1 MLLRLA
7 VVVYSHEKDVAGVF
21 GYFCGIFL
29 ALYLVDGCVDGV
41 VELQLY
47 DQCRFIDVAA
57 GNHHE
62 VGIALASG
70 IFAVDDILV
79 SCPYIGYGEHA
90 SQRVL
95 VVVGQ
100 DARVLVVGEVNG
112 LGNGCLVSCYGGVD
126 KWNERRLVNILVG
139 DYVPKL
145 TVASVYICSHNIIEP
160 VAGEISLR
168 FGAKLQQIRY
178 LSKLFAT
185 FHIFVPDICKSPQH
199 DWATEP
205 K

>member
-47 DQCRFIDVAA
+47 VCLQATKQFTRVA
-57 GNHHE
+57 
-62 VGIALASG
+62 
-70 IFAVDDILV
+70 
-79 SCPYIGYGEHA
+79 
-90 SQRVL
+90 RL
-95 VVVGQ
+95 VVVGTQ
-100 DARVLVVGEVNG
+100 HSCRHRLAESAAAGDAAIAVFGVER
-112 LGNGCLVSCYGGVD
+112 GVD

-178 LSKLFAT
+178 LSKLFLKK
-185 FHIFVPDICKSPQH
+185 CKSLR
-199 DWATEP
+199 EI
-205 K
+205 KSLNK